1 MTMFSTHFRQQQF
14 GGDDRRRPYRFGFDL
29 NAKHD
34 FIRVVPGVRPIHDW
48 FNSVPRRLT
57 GN

>member
-1 MTMFSTHFRQQQF
+1 MFSTHFRQQQF
-14 GGDDRRRPYRFGFDL
+14 GGDDRRRTYRFGFDL